1 MQSVEDTKEADDV
14 ADDSDAEAAQDGS
27 DLDEEVS
34 LGAGELLRAER
45 EERGLSLDHVSAETR
60 IPLRHLETIEAGD
73 FDALPARTYA
83 IGFARTYARALEMDD
98 AHITGLVRTELN
110 EAGPRDSVVGRGM
123 APGDPA
129 KLPSRTLAWFGALA
143 ALVLLLGV
151 VSFAGMYF
159 QAGQGPASLLDTVE
173 AENAAAA
180 LAEASQDV
188 AEATPANKA
197 LSPDG
202 KVVFTATGEGAWVR
216 FYEEDGERLFEGVME
231 AGDTFELP
239 ATAKDPRIN
248 TGRPNL
254 FQITI
259 NGVAVEP
266 LSEEMVPIQAAISA
280 RALLERETS

>member
-1 MQSVEDTKEADDV
+1 MQSDEKTKEADDV
-14 ADDSDAEAAQDGS
+14 ADSSDVEAAQDNPG
-27 DLDEEVS
+27 LDDEVT
-34 LGAGELLRAER
+34 LGAGAILRAER

-98 AHITGLVRTELN
+98 THITELVRSELN
-110 EAGPRDSVVGRGM
+110 EAGPRDSVVGGGM
-123 APGDPA
+123 VPGDPA
-129 KLPSRTLAWFGALA
+129 KLPSRGLAWFGAFA

-159 QAGQGPASLLDTVE
+159 QAGQGPDSLLETVE
-173 AENAAAA
+173 EEAAAT
-180 LAEASQDV
+180 LAEAKDEA
-188 AEATPANKA
+188 AEAAPTNAT

-202 KVVFTATGEGAWVR
+202 QVIFTATGEGAWVR

-259 NGVAVEP
+259 DGVTVEP
-266 LSEEMVPIQAAISA
+266 LSEEMVPIQAPISA
-280 RALLERETS
+280 QALLDREAS

>member
-1 MQSVEDTKEADDV
+1 MQSDENTNEADDV
-14 ADDSDAEAAQDGS
+14 ADNSDKEAAQDGS
-27 DLDEEVS
+27 NADGQAS
-34 LGAGELLRAER
+34 LGAGALLRAER

-60 IPLRHLETIEAGD
+60 IPVRHLETIEAGD

-98 AHITGLVRTELN
+98 AHITDLVRSELN

-129 KLPSRTLAWFGALA
+129 KLPSRGLAWFGAFA

-173 AENAAAA
+173 AENAATT
-180 LAEASQDV
+180 LAEAPGDDG
-188 AEATPANKA
+188 EAASTSKA

-202 KVVFTATGEGAWVR
+202 QVVFTATGEGAWVR
-216 FYEEDGERLFEGVME
+216 FYEENGDRLFEGVME

-239 ATAKDPRIN
+239 PTARDPRIN

-259 NGVAVEP
+259 DGVAVAP
-266 LSEEMVPIQAAISA
+266 LSEEMVPIQAPISA
-280 RALLERETS
+280 QALLERDAG